1 MILVSKKSEKSK
13 IKKKFFS
20 EKALDALERL
30 EEHLEDLD
38 IQPMPEAQYVVYN
51 RVPKVQNKKKL
62 T

>member
-1 MILVSKKSEKSK
+1 MILVRKKSENHKFQ
-13 IKKKFFS
+13 KKNFS

>member
-13 IKKKFFS
+13 IKKKIFS